1 MSTSTAV
8 RAGGLTF
15 LYALTLFTSASLV
28 FVVEPMFGKL
38 ALPLLGGTPAVWNTC
53 MVFYQAVLLGGYA
66 YAHVL
71 SSRLRLELQVGLHAS
86 LLLIAALSL
95 PVAMP
100 PLWSPPVDRSPIPSL
115 LLALAGGVGAPLFVL
130 SATAPLL
137 QKWFSLTDSRS
148 AKDPYFLYAAS
159 NVGSILALIAY
170 PLIIEP
176 STSLRTQSTLWT
188 RGYGLL
194 VALTVA
200 CGLAARVRRQR
211 AADPPPALA
220 ADYVPISWRRRA
232 RWLALSFV
240 PSSLMLAATTYLS
253 TDVGSVPLLWT
264 IPLALYLL
272 SFILGFAAWRMVS
285 PGMTRT
291 AASTALVVLAFVFA
305 IGINRP
311 LLVLLALHLSV
322 LFLVALALHSDL
334 AEDRPAPARLTEF
347 YLWIAVGG
355 VAGGLFNTLAAP
367 LLFTGV
373 VEYPLAL
380 AAAAWLMRRQRG
392 LGRPQTRELAAA
404 VIAGI
409 AAVGLVYLLRH
420 QGVPPLAWAPL
431 LAVACMGLFVSART
445 TVSFGLAVSLVLTA
459 GLVTRLES
467 GDLIYARRTF
477 FGVLRV
483 WNMPDE
489 QQHRIAHGTT
499 IHGVQS
505 TEAGRR
511 QEPLSYYHADGP
523 IGQVFNALQPRLA
536 SARVAVVGLGAG
548 GLAAYA
554 QPQQRWTFY
563 EIDPEVERVARD
575 PRLFTFLRDCGVRCE
590 VRLGDARL
598 GLTRDTARYDLLVLD
613 AFSSDAIPVHLM
625 TREAMA
631 LYLDRLADNGVLVF
645 HISNRHLRLRSLVA
659 GLARERRLA
668 VRGQFYRSGAK
679 NMIRTSSEWVAMA
692 RTAGDLGLLASDR
705 RWTSLEPEPGT
716 RIWSDDF
723 SDVLSV
729 LRL

>member
-1 MSTSTAV
+1 MNRAM

-15 LYALTLFTSASLV
+15 LFALTLFTSASLV
-28 FVVEPMFGKL
+28 FVVEPMFGKM

-71 SSRLRLELQVGLHAS
+71 STRLRLELQVGVHAS

-95 PVAMP
+95 PVAIP
-100 PLWSPPVDRSPIPSL
+100 PHWVPPVDRSPIPSL
-115 LLALAGGVGAPLFVL
+115 LLALLTGVGAPLFVL

-137 QKWFSLTDSRS
+137 QKWFSLTNSES

-159 NVGSILALIAY
+159 NVGSILALLAY

-176 STSLRTQSTLWT
+176 STSLRTQSTQWSLV
-188 RGYGLL
+188 YGLL
-194 VALTVA
+194 VVLTVT
-200 CGLAARVRRQR
+200 CGLAARARRQPSADR
-211 AADPPPALA
+211 SAAAADN
-220 ADYVPISWRRRA
+220 VPIPWPRRT

-272 SFILGFAAWRMVS
+272 SFILGFAAWRLLS
-285 PGMTRT
+285 PRMTRT
-291 AASTALVVLAFVFA
+291 AASIALVVLAFVFA
-305 IGINRP
+305 IGIGRP
-311 LLVLLALHLSV
+311 FLVLLALHLSV
-322 LFLVALALHSDL
+322 LFLVALALHTDL

-373 VEYPLAL
+373 IEYPLAL
-380 AAAAWLMRRQRG
+380 AAAAWLMRRQSG
-392 LGRPQTRELAAA
+392 VGRPQTRDLAAA

-409 AAVGLVYLLRH
+409 AAVGLVYLLRRP
-420 QGVPPLAWAPL
+420 GVPPLAWAPL

-445 TVSFGLAVSLVLTA
+445 TASFGLAVSLVLTG
-459 GLVTRLES
+459 GLMSRHEI

-483 WNMPDE
+483 WNIPGE

-505 TEAGRR
+505 TVPGRMQEAM
-511 QEPLSYYHADGP
+511 SYYHADGP
-523 IGQVFNALQPRLA
+523 IGQVFGALEPRLA
-536 SARVAVVGLGAG
+536 SARVGVVGLGAG
-548 GLAAYA
+548 GIASYA
-554 QPQQRWTFY
+554 RQQQRWTFY

-575 PRLFTFLRDCGVRCE
+575 PRLFTYLRDCGGRCE

-598 GLTRDTARYDLLVLD
+598 RLTQEPTQYDLLVLD

-631 LYLDRLADNGVLVF
+631 LYVDRLADNGVLVF

-659 GLARERRLA
+659 GLARDRRLA
-668 VRGQFYRSGAK
+668 VRGQFYRGGVK
-679 NMIRTSSEWVAMA
+679 NMIRTSSEWVALA
-692 RTAGDLGLLASDR
+692 RTEADLGSLATDR
-705 RWTSLEPEPGT
+705 RWTTLEPEPGT

-729 LRL
+729 LRM

>member
-1 MSTSTAV
+1 MSTAV
-8 RAGGLTF
+8 RTAGLTF
-15 LYALTLFTSASLV
+15 LFALTLFTSASLV
-28 FVVEPMFGKL
+28 FVVEPMFGKM

-71 SSRLRLELQVGLHAS
+71 STRLRLEFQIGIHAS
-86 LLLIAALSL
+86 LLLIAALAL
-95 PVAMP
+95 PVAIP
-100 PLWSPPVDRSPIPSL
+100 PHWTPPVDRSPIPSL
-115 LLALAGGVGAPLFVL
+115 LMALLTGVGAPLFVL

-137 QKWFSLTDSRS
+137 QKWFSLTNSRS

-159 NVGSILALIAY
+159 NVGSILALLAY
-170 PLIIEP
+170 PLVIEP
-176 STSLRTQSTLWT
+176 TTSLRVQSAQWSLV
-188 RGYGLL
+188 YGLL
-194 VALTVA
+194 VLLTLA
-200 CGLAARVRRQR
+200 CGLAARGRRSPASDR
-211 AADPPPALA
+211 PALTVDDA
-220 ADYVPISWRRRA
+220 PVSWLRRG

-272 SFILGFAAWRMVS
+272 SFIIGFASWRIIS
-285 PGMTRT
+285 LPRIRT
-291 AASTALVVLAFVFA
+291 AAATALVALAFALA
-305 IGINRP
+305 IGINQP

-322 LFLVALALHSDL
+322 LFLVALSLHSDL
-334 AEDRPAPARLTEF
+334 ADDRPSPARLTEF

-367 LLFTGV
+367 VLFTGV
-373 VEYPLAL
+373 AEYPLAL
-380 AAAAWLMRRQRG
+380 AAAALLMRGHRG
-392 LGRPQTRELAAA
+392 VGRPQARDLAAA
-404 VIAGI
+404 IVVGISAAGF
-409 AAVGLVYLLRH
+409 VYLFRH
-420 QGVPPLAWAPL
+420 PGVPTFALAPL

-445 TVSFGLAVSLVLTA
+445 GFSFGLAVSFVLA
-459 GLVTRLES
+459 SGLVSGQQT

-483 WNMPDE
+483 WNVPEE

-505 TEAGRR
+505 TASGRTREA
-511 QEPLSYYHADGP
+511 LSYYHPDGP
-523 IGQVFNALQPRLA
+523 IGQVFSTLQPRLA
-536 SARVAVVGLGAG
+536 TARVAVVGLGAG
-548 GLAAYA
+548 GLATYA

-563 EIDPEVERVARD
+563 EIDPEVERVARN

-598 GLTRDTARYDLLVLD
+598 GLTRDTGRYDLLVLD

-631 LYLDRLADNGVLVF
+631 LYMDRLTDGGVLVF

-659 GLARERRLA
+659 GLAHDRRLA
-668 VRGQFYRSGAK
+668 VRGQFYRSGSK
-679 NMIRTSSEWVAMA
+679 NMIRTSSDWVAMA
-692 RTAGDLGLLASDR
+692 RTDDDLGALASDP
-705 RWTSLEPEPGT
+705 RWTTLTPDPGT

-723 SDVLSV
+723 SDVFSV
-729 LRL
+729 LKL

>member
-1 MSTSTAV
+1 MSTAV

-15 LYALTLFTSASLV
+15 LFALTLFTSASLV
-28 FVVEPMFGKL
+28 FIVEPMFGKM

-71 SSRLRLELQVGLHAS
+71 STRLRLEFQVGIHAS
-86 LLLIAALSL
+86 LLLIAALAL
-95 PVAMP
+95 PVAIP
-100 PLWSPPVDRSPIPSL
+100 PHWTPPVDRSPIPSL
-115 LLALAGGVGAPLFVL
+115 LLALLTGVGAPLFVL

-137 QKWFSLTDSRS
+137 QKWFSLTNSRS

-159 NVGSILALIAY
+159 NVGSILALLAY
-170 PLIIEP
+170 PLVIEP
-176 STSLRTQSTLWT
+176 TTSLRMQSTQWSLV
-188 RGYGLL
+188 YGMLVLL
-194 VALTVA
+194 TLA
-200 CGLAARVRRQR
+200 CGLAARSRRNP
-211 AADPPPALA
+211 ASDLPALA
-220 ADYVPISWRRRA
+220 VDDAPVSWLRRA

-272 SFILGFAAWRMVS
+272 SFILGFATWRMV
-285 PGMTRT
+285 PPQVTRT
-291 AASTALVVLAFVFA
+291 AASTALVILAFVFA
-305 IGINRP
+305 IGISRP
-311 LLVLLALHLSV
+311 LLILLVLHLTV
-322 LFLVALALHSDL
+322 LFLVALSLHSDL
-334 AEDRPAPARLTEF
+334 ADDRPSPARLTEF

-380 AAAAWLMRRQRG
+380 AAAAWLMRRHG
-392 LGRPQTRELAAA
+392 GMGRPQTRDLAAA
-404 VIAGI
+404 VLAGL
-409 AAVGLVYLLRH
+409 AAAGLVYLFRRP
-420 QGVPPLAWAPL
+420 GVPPLALAPL
-431 LAVACMGLFVSART
+431 LAIACTGLFASART
-445 TVSFGLAVSLVLTA
+445 TVSFGLAVSLVLA
-459 GLVTRLES
+459 GGLVSRQDS

-483 WNMPDE
+483 WNVPEE

-505 TEAGRR
+505 TASGRTGDA
-511 QEPLSYYHADGP
+511 LSYYHPDGP
-523 IGQVFNALQPRLA
+523 IGQVFSALQSRLA

-548 GLAAYA
+548 GLATYA

-563 EIDPEVERVARD
+563 EIDPEVERVARN

-598 GLTRDTARYDLLVLD
+598 RLTHDTGRYDLLVLD

-631 LYLDRLADNGVLVF
+631 LYVDRLTDDGVLVF

-659 GLARERRLA
+659 GLAHDRRLA
-668 VRGQFYRSGAK
+668 ARGQFYRSGSK

-692 RTAGDLGLLASDR
+692 RTEGDLGSLASDP
-705 RWTSLEPEPGT
+705 RWTMIEPDPGT

-723 SDVLSV
+723 SDVFSV
-729 LRL
+729 LKL